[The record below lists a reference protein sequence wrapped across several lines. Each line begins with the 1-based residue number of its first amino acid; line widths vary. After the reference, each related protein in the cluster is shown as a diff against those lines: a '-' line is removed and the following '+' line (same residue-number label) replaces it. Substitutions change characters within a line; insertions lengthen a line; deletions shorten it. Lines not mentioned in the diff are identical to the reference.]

1 MHLINHRAVNA
12 CPSLSLNKEV
22 GFFIIL
28 LLDIFEADRGEAGLD
43 LVDDF
48 AEVPLHG
55 VFQGVHFQ
63 LILEENLSKVLS
75 AARGVDLERMLGFFL
90 GLYDFR
96 LDIVSPVFLV

>member
-1 MHLINHRAVNA
+1 LINHRAVDA
-12 CPSLSLNKEV
+12 CPSFSLNKEV
-22 GFFIIL
+22 GVLIIL

-43 LVDDF
+43 LVDNF
-48 AEVPLHG
+48 AEVSLHG

-63 LILEENLSKVLS
+63 LIIEENLSQVLS

>member
-22 GFFIIL
+22 GVLIIL

-43 LVDDF
+43 LVDNF
-48 AEVPLHG
+48 AEVSLHG

-63 LILEENLSKVLS
+63 LILEENLSQVLS
-75 AARGVDLERMLGFFL
+75 ATRGVDLERMLGFFL